1 MSDGITISSIADFNK
16 FIKQVSN
23 ELKEKV
29 DLIDAEIGASCEE
42 IATRA
47 KQAAPLDV
55 NGSPIS
61 QGIYV
66 RNDGRLS
73 YTIVSSNPYSAY
85 FEFGTGKYAESY
97 VPTLDGEWQELAA
110 KYIRNRKG
118 RIPERSYMYGS
129 FKSVFPQMVKRIKN
143 IINA

>member
-1 MSDGITISSIADFNK
+1 MADGVKITSIAEFNR
-16 FIKQVSN
+16 FIKQVSD
-23 ELKEKV
+23 EFKGKI
-29 DLIDAEIGASCEE
+29 DLIDAEVGASCEE

-47 KQAAPLDV
+47 KQSAPLDV
-55 NGSPIS
+55 NGIPIS
-61 QGIYV
+61 QGIFV
-66 RNDGRLS
+66 RKLDKLS
-73 YTIVSSNPYSAY
+73 YSIVSSNPYSAY

-97 VPTLDGEWQELAA
+97 VPNLDEEWQELAA